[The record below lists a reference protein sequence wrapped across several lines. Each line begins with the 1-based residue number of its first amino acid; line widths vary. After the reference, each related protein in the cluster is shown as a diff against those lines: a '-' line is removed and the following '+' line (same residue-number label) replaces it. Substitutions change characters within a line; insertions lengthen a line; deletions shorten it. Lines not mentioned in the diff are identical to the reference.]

1 MEFKTI
7 IVEQNDGVGILTLNR
22 PASLNAICASMAGEL
37 IQALDDF
44 SADETIKCILLKG
57 AGASFAA
64 GTDVAEMGGDFSPDV
79 YLDLNKKINDFSKP
93 IIAAVSGYAFG
104 AGFELVLSSDIIV
117 SSHDARFGFPEITIG
132 MLPFM
137 GGISKLKAK
146 AGTAKASELLMT
158 ARHISADEALACG
171 IVSRI
176 VDRIELD
183 EQAMDTAKKIAGAS
197 DKAIKML
204 KRALSTETSP
214 VAEFSMAVL
223 ALQSAE
229 VQQKISSLNA
239 NQVSNLKKE

>member
-7 IVEQNDGVGILTLNR
+7 IVEQNDGVGVLTLNR
-22 PASLNAICASMAGEL
+22 PASLNAVCASMAGEL

-44 SADETIKCILLKG
+44 SADESIKCIILKG
-57 AGASFAA
+57 AESSFAA
-64 GTDVAEMGGDFSPDV
+64 GTDVAEMGGDFSAEV
-79 YLDLNKKINDFSKP
+79 YLDLAKKINDFPKP
-93 IIAAVSGYAFG
+93 IITAVSGYAFG
-104 AGFELVLSSDIIV
+104 AGFELVLSSDIII
-117 SSHDARFGFPEITIG
+117 SSNDARFGFPEITIG

-146 AGTAKASELLMT
+146 AGSAKASELLMT
-158 ARHISADEALACG
+158 ARHISAEEALACG

-204 KRALSTETSP
+204 KRALTMEMSP
-214 VAEFSMAVL
+214 VAEFSMASL
-223 ALQSAE
+223 ALQSAD
-229 VQQKISSLNA
+229 VQQKISQLNA
-239 NQVSNLKKE
+239 TQTSNLNKE